1 MSRKSSRVIAARAT
15 MTILVAM
22 VATFFLSA
30 CFGAD
35 VSKAEQLTAEQA
47 VAQMGRAEELELR
60 KAGLSWG
67 DRWDVYADGELVAT
81 IDGEAIYMTDTYTM
95 RSTAGDII
103 CSEEEQLSLVT
114 AKARKFDA
122 DGEVAGWFDQEFTLL
137 FAKIRIL
144 DKDGNV
150 TGTVEQK
157 LSLVLDADIKD
168 ADGNVAWSLSQHL
181 ISFPASSVITLRRGK
196 ASENVDPRDAIMVS
210 AVLNELT
217 EASDSDD

>member
-15 MTILVAM
+15 MTILVAV